1 MDNKDFYEKFDWV
14 KANLAHKLQG
24 KIERLINEIPS
35 DVKSIIDIGCG
46 DGAIS
51 NKLHSKF
58 NVVAVDRGF
67 QPLKFV
73 NSNAVQASADLLSF
87 RDNSFD
93 MVFSSET
100 IEHLPDDIFIKSIS
114 EFKRISKKYIFLT
127 FPNNENI
134 EKQLTQCP
142 KCNFI
147 FNKSY
152 HLRSLNS
159 EIIKNHFPEYKI
171 ISEFEIGTMIRQ
183 YNKLLSKIKH
193 KYSPS
198 ISWIP
203 YYWTKND
210 NALRTTLCANCSH
223 SFRIEYKF
231 HPIASACDMLNIF
244 VSKKN
249 PYQLCILLEKK

>member
-1 MDNKDFYEKFDWV
+1 MDNKDFYEKFDWAR
-14 KANLAHKLQG
+14 ANLSQKLIE
-24 KIERLINEIPS
+24 KINKLISEIPS
-35 DVKSIIDIGCG
+35 DVQSIIDIGCG

-51 NKLHSKF
+51 NKLLTKF
-58 NVVAVDRGF
+58 DVVSVDRGF

-73 NSNAVQASADLLSF
+73 KSNAVQASAEILSF
-87 RDNSFD
+87 RNNSFD
-93 MVFSSET
+93 LVFSSET
-100 IEHLPDDIFIKSIS
+100 IEHLPDEIFFKAIS
-114 EFKRISKKYIFLT
+114 EFKRISKRYIFLT

-134 EKQLTQCP
+134 EKQITQCP

-152 HLRSLNS
+152 HLRSLNA
-159 EIIKNHFPEYKI
+159 ETIKDLFPEYKI
-171 ISEFEIGTMIRQ
+171 IKQFTEGNKIRE

-193 KYSPS
+193 KLSPS

-210 NALRTTLCANCSH
+210 DALRSTLCPNCSY

-231 HPIASACDMLNIF
+231 HPIATACDMMNILI
-244 VSKKN
+244 SKKA
-249 PYQLCILLEKK
+249 PFQLCILLEKM